1 MSKTN
6 AGLIKNLLG
15 LIQNGLFVT
24 YKIEE
29 VGGVLTGKH
38 FETKEGL
45 FNKPSC
51 DSEQQRIDAMSASEI
66 AEELEVLLNEIT
78 ETNYDSALIDMYL
91 EALEK
96 KAPIPFVPDAESSYA
111 SFQKKLNR
119 FVPHCSIEKKRTR
132 HAGLT
137 VRRVCLVAILTIIS
151 MLSFMV
157 VAQAAGLDVFGTLA
171 QWTDNI
177 FSFGPIRSYATQDTN
192 LIESPETKENSNG
205 DTEYSSLQAA
215 LDAYGI
221 TDVHAPVWTP
231 DGYAQNRVIATIVE
245 STGQLSICAEYTY
258 NDETL
263 LINIM
268 NIIGEPSLLIEKNN
282 APVES
287 FEVNGQE
294 VYLLENNKNNVAT
307 WIAGKYQCSIVGV
320 VEKDELKQIV
330 CSAYE

>member
-96 KAPIPFVPDAESSYA
+96 KHQYLLYQMQNHHMQVFRKNSIASY
-111 SFQKKLNR
+111 
-119 FVPHCSIEKKRTR
+119 
-132 HAGLT
+132 LT
-137 VRRVCLVAILTIIS
+137 V
-151 MLSFMV
+151 
-157 VAQAAGLDVFGTLA
+157 
-171 QWTDNI
+171 
-177 FSFGPIRSYATQDTN
+177 P
-192 LIESPETKENSNG
+192 
-205 DTEYSSLQAA
+205 
-215 LDAYGI
+215 
-221 TDVHAPVWTP
+221 
-231 DGYAQNRVIATIVE
+231 
-245 STGQLSICAEYTY
+245 
-258 NDETL
+258 
-263 LINIM
+263 
-268 NIIGEPSLLIEKNN
+268 
-282 APVES
+282 
-287 FEVNGQE
+287 
-294 VYLLENNKNNVAT
+294 
-307 WIAGKYQCSIVGV
+307 
-320 VEKDELKQIV
+320 
-330 CSAYE
+330 

>member
-1 MSKTN
+1 M
-6 AGLIKNLLG
+6 
-15 LIQNGLFVT
+15 
-24 YKIEE
+24 
-29 VGGVLTGKH
+29 LTGKH
-38 FETKEGL
+38 FETKEGP

-51 DSEQQRIDAMSASEI
+51 DSERQRIDAMSASEI
-66 AEELEVLLNEIT
+66 AEELEQVLNGIT
-78 ETNYDSALIDMYL
+78 DTNYDSAVIDMYL

-96 KAPIPFVPDAESSYA
+96 KAAIPFVPDAESSYA

-119 FVPHCSIEKKRTR
+119 FAPHCSIEKKRTK
-132 HAGLT
+132 HIGMT
-137 VRRVCLVAILTIIS
+137 IRRVCLVAILTIIT
-151 MLSFMV
+151 MLGFMV

-177 FSFGPIRSYATQDTN
+177 FSFGTIRSYATQDTN
-192 LIESPETKENSNG
+192 LIKSPEIKENSNG

-221 TDVHAPVWTP
+221 ADVHAPVWTP
-231 DGYAQNRVIATIVE
+231 DGYAQSRVVATVVE
-245 STGQLSICAEYTY
+245 STGQLSIFAEYTC
-258 NDETL
+258 NNETL

-268 NIIGEPSLLIEKNN
+268 NIIGEPSLLVEKTN

-307 WIAGKYQCSIVGV
+307 WIAGKYQCSIVGGI
-320 VEKDELKQIV
+320 EKDKLKQIV
-330 CSAYE
+330 FSAYGRETEVIRK